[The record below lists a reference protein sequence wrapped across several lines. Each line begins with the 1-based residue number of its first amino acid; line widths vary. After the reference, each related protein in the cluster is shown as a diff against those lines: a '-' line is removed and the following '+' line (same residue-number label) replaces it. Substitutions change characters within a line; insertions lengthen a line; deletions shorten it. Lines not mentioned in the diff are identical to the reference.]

1 MSAIPPKHKPSRP
14 LEWAVLLCLAA
25 LMSAESSVLAT
36 DFSRPPGVVIQ
47 EWELQVAAVRD
58 AHASSLSVLE
68 TAPDLPAGF
77 RGLSRDLDLLS
88 RRLPEDKHL
97 EKLTD
102 EARKIAAEI
111 SRVLPEGRVSAEAAG
126 DLDKESIDIGRR
138 AGKLRLEIA
147 AQQKDL
153 LETGFQLQKWQNA
166 YHAFD
171 FDPRRQDHIVRRLVA
186 ARRAHLGEGEKLAQ
200 IPLDPALEIIPVI
213 LENRGDAIEES
224 ALGETPEVRMPQEI
238 AAEEIRRPLP
248 ITEPIFTAP
257 ASLEDP
263 LVSALEQ
270 VVTRPDDMEAQAA
283 LNAACFAHLEHL
295 GPRLL
300 ADTFNEKDS
309 LSEHLIAHLESAARY
324 KAPAAQQLLGMMHL
338 TGRGRGINYPRGV
351 AYLREASAR
360 LKANPEEPYGP
371 GVMPAQCQTILPGVG
386 TALFWLAESLLLGLM
401 EQQPEAAATCYQQAA
416 KLGDP
421 RALARI
427 QQLSSTVPVSG
438 KKSGAPHYN
447 GLVELH
453 QVELTALESR
463 LISARGIPVEKKTAS
478 KVSNTEAPA
487 SEEESVL
494 PFTGLELSAPDGSAP
509 GVLVTNVL
517 FGSPAHK
524 AGLRRGDLIV
534 EAGSLSTSTLD
545 SFNRI
550 VREFSAGESLP
561 VRFLR
566 PGERSRQAQIS
577 LGAIASVTDAV
588 FAVLDPVPTPAAGNP
603 DGIGFQIFKITPG
616 SAPAAAGLRAGDIVV
631 GANDRYLRHWND
643 FAAALNPPQGMTT
656 LIVQRHSATGQ
667 PQLISV
673 ELLRR

>member
-1 MSAIPPKHKPSRP
+1 MP
-14 LEWAVLLCLAA
+14 
-25 LMSAESSVLAT
+25 AT
-36 DFSRPPGVVIQ
+36 DSGRPPGVVIQ

-58 AHASSLSVLE
+58 AHASSLSILE
-68 TAPDLPAGF
+68 AAPDLPAGF
-77 RGLSRDLDLLS
+77 RGLRRDLDLLS

-97 EKLTD
+97 EQLTE
-102 EARKIAAEI
+102 EARKIASEI
-111 SRVLPEGRVSAEAAG
+111 SRVLPEGRVSPEAAG
-126 DLDKESIDIGRR
+126 DLDKELIDIGRR
-138 AGKLRLEIA
+138 AGKLRSEIA
-147 AQQKDL
+147 ALQKDL
-153 LETGFQLQKWQNA
+153 VETGLQLQKWQNA

-186 ARRAHLGEGEKLAQ
+186 ARRAHLGEGEKLPQ
-200 IPLDPALEIIPVI
+200 IALDPSLEIIPAM
-213 LENRGDAIEES
+213 LGSRGDATE
-224 ALGETPEVRMPQEI
+224 APTQGETPLVKMPQE
-238 AAEEIRRPLP
+238 AEAEEIRRPLP
-248 ITEPIFTAP
+248 VTEPFFKAP

-270 VVTRPDDMEAQAA
+270 VVTRPDDSEAQAA

-309 LSEHLIAHLESAARY
+309 LSEHLMAHLESAARF
-324 KAPAAQQLLGMMHL
+324 KSPAAQQLLGIMHL

-371 GVMPAQCQTILPGVG
+371 GVTPAQCQTILPGVG

-416 KLGDP
+416 KAGDP

-427 QQLSSTVPVSG
+427 HQLSSAAPVSG

-453 QVELTALESR
+453 QVDLTALESR
-463 LISARGIPVEKKTAS
+463 LISARGIPVEKKTPAKIS
-478 KVSNTEAPA
+478 KSEAAA

-494 PFTGLELSAPDGSAP
+494 PFTGLELGTPNGSAP
-509 GVLVTNVL
+509 GVLVTSVM
-517 FGSPAHK
+517 FCSPAHK

-534 EAGSLSTSTLD
+534 EAGSHSTSTLD
-545 SFNRI
+545 SFLRVI
-550 VREFSAGESLP
+550 REFSAGENLP

-577 LGAIASVTDAV
+577 LGAVASVTDAV

-603 DGIGFQIFKITPG
+603 DGVGFQIFKITPG

-656 LIVQRHSATGQ
+656 LIVQRHSFTGQ
-667 PQLISV
+667 PKLLSV